1 MTKGTIVTCL
11 LSLGVLFIATQATW
25 GDLSANRLSGNKLA
39 ANRLA
44 GNKLATNRLAGNR
57 LAGNKLA
64 ANRLAG
70 NVIAANEMT
79 MGDAGDGAVLEVVGL
94 VLPDGT
100 ELQK

>member
-25 GDLSANRLSGNKLA
+25 GDLSANRLSGNKIA

-57 LAGNKLA
+57 LA